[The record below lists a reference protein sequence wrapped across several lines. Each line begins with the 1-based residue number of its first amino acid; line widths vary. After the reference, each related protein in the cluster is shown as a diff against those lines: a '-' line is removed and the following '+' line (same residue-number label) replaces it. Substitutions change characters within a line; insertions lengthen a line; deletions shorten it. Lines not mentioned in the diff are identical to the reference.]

1 MRFIRRAVSVGGTV
15 SAEHGVGKLKRDYL
29 RELYGDEHLRQMAAL
44 KRAFD
49 PACVLGRGN
58 IFSEELL

>member
-1 MRFIRRAVSVGGTV
+1 M
-15 SAEHGVGKLKRDYL
+15 AE
-29 RELYGDEHLRQMAAL
+29 L

-58 IFSEELL
+58 VFAEELLPAPGGGREG

>member
-1 MRFIRRAVSVGGTV
+1 
-15 SAEHGVGKLKRDYL
+15 
-29 RELYGDEHLRQMAAL
+29 MAGL

-58 IFSEELL
+58 VFSEEFLPAPGAA

>member
-1 MRFIRRAVSVGGTV
+1 LRMLYGER
-15 SAEHGVGKLKRDYL
+15 HL
-29 RELYGDEHLRQMAAL
+29 REMAAL

-58 IFSEELL
+58 IISEEYLKT